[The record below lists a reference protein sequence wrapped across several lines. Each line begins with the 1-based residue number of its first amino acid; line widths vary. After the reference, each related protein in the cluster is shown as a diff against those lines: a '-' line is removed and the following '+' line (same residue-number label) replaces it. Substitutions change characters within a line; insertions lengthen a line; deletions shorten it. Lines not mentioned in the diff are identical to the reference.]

1 MQGIESP
8 HILTDSQGQSYLDSK
23 LEMPD
28 TVAKMVKEISEIGW
42 LYQKINQKQQDTG
55 PIQKALKL
63 AINE

>member
-1 MQGIESP
+1 
-8 HILTDSQGQSYLDSK
+8 
-23 LEMPD
+23 MPD